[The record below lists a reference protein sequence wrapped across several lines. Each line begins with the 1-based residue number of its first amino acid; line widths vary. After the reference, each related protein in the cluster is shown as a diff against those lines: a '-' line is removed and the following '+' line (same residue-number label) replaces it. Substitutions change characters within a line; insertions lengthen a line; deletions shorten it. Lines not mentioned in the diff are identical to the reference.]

1 MEFIIFTR
9 IKYQTMGI
17 SDNSTNRTDK
27 RNLSHFANIVRIAKS
42 DGEVSTEELELLSDI
57 AKKYKITDEQFE
69 EILKD
74 PDKVPTI
81 ERLDLEDRIE
91 RLYEL
96 MQMVEAD
103 RRINKEEVDM
113 LKKIVTG
120 LSFPFNDIDK
130 IVMESLKTD
139 LHITNIDRFKRDIYK
154 LLKIK

>member
-1 MEFIIFTR
+1 
-9 IKYQTMGI
+9 
-17 SDNSTNRTDK
+17 
-27 RNLSHFANIVRIAKS
+27 
-42 DGEVSTEELELLSDI
+42 
-57 AKKYKITDEQFE
+57 
-69 EILKD
+69 
-74 PDKVPTI
+74 
-81 ERLDLEDRIE
+81 
-91 RLYEL
+91 

>member
-1 MEFIIFTR
+1 
-9 IKYQTMGI
+9 MGTE
-17 SDNSTNRTDK
+17 DNSASRADK

-42 DGEVSTEELELLSDI
+42 DDEVSIEEMQLLTQI
-57 AKKYKITDEQFE
+57 AKKYQITDEQYK

-81 ERLDLEDRIE
+81 ERLDLEERIE